1 MDDNNVGIEQV
12 IHRVRPSWQYFWPWF
27 LLMGITMIAL
37 AEMGQWSLNLLS
49 FLMWVGLILFLR
61 FRHLY
66 LVSNTRVISRE
77 GLIARYEVEIQL
89 RHIRAFNVKQ
99 SVIGR
104 ILSYGDI
111 EISSAADSAIKVVL
125 KGVSSPYELKE
136 RIRELRE

>member
-1 MDDNNVGIEQV
+1 MDGNKVGIEQV
-12 IHRVRPSWQYFWPWF
+12 IYKLRPSWQYFWSWI
-27 LLMGITMIAL
+27 LLMSVVISIL
-37 AEMGQWSLNLLS
+37 VKVDQWSLSLFF
-49 FLMWVGLILFLR
+49 FLILVGLILFLR

-66 LVSNTRVISRE
+66 LVSNIRVISRE
-77 GLIARYEVEIQL
+77 GLIARHEVEIQL

-125 KGVSSPYELKE
+125 KGVCSPYELKE